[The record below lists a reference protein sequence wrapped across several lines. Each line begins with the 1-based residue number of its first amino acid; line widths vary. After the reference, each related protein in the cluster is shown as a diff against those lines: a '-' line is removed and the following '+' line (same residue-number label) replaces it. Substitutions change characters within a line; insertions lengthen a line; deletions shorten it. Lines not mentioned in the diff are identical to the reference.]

1 MTFCWML
8 QCSCINPTPILNFH
22 RTTHCSHLVT
32 DVMIGH
38 TYSMQQCL
46 YTKQFQRNGGRK
58 MSKISESKILPSTTF
73 GFCTMVTNSFGQCC
87 TDLLPFIWNLADHY
101 AQTMFGFSL
110 DENVPSVFGN
120 PATCQ
125 QAANYRILWGQKYNE
140 NHQRILTCIFE
151 GMISNG
157 QSSFNTTWLPLSWIW
172 ILLLEHQNRYTPR
185 TSQPFQFSNSMPS
198 PTTHAT
204 PIQFS
209 QLEQPSCSS
218 NPSKLGEYNVP
229 GPSLHLDSVLTP
241 FSHLLKGS
249 H

>member
-1 MTFCWML
+1 MSKYLNQGFYHQQRLAFALWSQTLLDNAVQTFNHSYGTLLTTMHKLCLDSLWMKISP
-8 QCSCINPTPILNFH
+8 QSSATQ
-22 RTTHCSHLVT
+22 HLV
-32 DVMIGH
+32 
-38 TYSMQQCL
+38 
-46 YTKQFQRNGGRK
+46 
-58 MSKISESKILPSTTF
+58 SKHCK
-73 GFCTMVTNSFGQCC
+73 
-87 TDLLPFIWNLADHY
+87 
-101 AQTMFGFSL
+101 
-110 DENVPSVFGN
+110 
-120 PATCQ
+120 
-125 QAANYRILWGQKYNE
+125 AANYRKLWSQKYNE

-157 QSSFNTTWLPLSWIW
+157 QSSFNTTCLPLLWIW
-172 ILLLEHQNRYTPR
+172 ILLLEHQNRYAPR

-218 NPSKLGEYNVP
+218 NPSKLGEYNLP
-229 GPSLHLDSVLTP
+229 GPSLHLDTVLTP